1 MASSC
6 SICTSIC
13 WPTCTVTSGAD
24 IRKFPAQPPLA
35 STFPSAWTQA
45 GIAHELIPGGPGA
58 PRVPTGTRPGT
69 PRAASPTASP
79 AAMPA
84 RAAHKHT
91 MRRRPGLSGVR
102 MSIMAVGRVPRTV
115 GFRQR
120 PNSYTGTALSSP
132 DAADQDEPPRSRGAI
147 TVATTTRHG
156 IVSPRR
162 HAPSPGVATTT
173 RRTSGPGY
181 PSHRHGRPPTAHHGT
196 TATNPRDARCQ
207 PRQPGAAV
215 PPRAAGQQSTSRP
228 RSGRP
233 PPQHGHMRNS
243 MATRPRLR
251 AMIST
256 LIWVPPPLSR
266 RIPDG
271 AEIASLKPA
280 CIADD
285 RTLMR
290 HRTSSTAC
298 RAGERPAAAV

>member
-120 PNSYTGTALSSP
+120 PNRYTGTALSSP
-132 DAADQDEPPRSRGAI
+132 GAADQDEPPRSRGAI
-147 TVATTTRHG
+147 MVATTRHG

-173 RRTSGPGY
+173 TPNQRPRISQPSARTSTGELITAQLPQILAMRDASHDSQVRPCPREPPGTNQ
-181 PSHRHGRPPTAHHGT
+181 RLGRGQDAHHHSMGT
-196 TATNPRDARCQ
+196 CGTRWP
-207 PRQPGAAV
+207 PG
-215 PPRAAGQQSTSRP
+215 RGF
-228 RSGRP
+228 GR
-233 PPQHGHMRNS
+233 
-243 MATRPRLR
+243 
-251 AMIST
+251 
-256 LIWVPPPLSR
+256 
-266 RIPDG
+266 
-271 AEIASLKPA
+271 
-280 CIADD
+280 
-285 RTLMR
+285 
-290 HRTSSTAC
+290 
-298 RAGERPAAAV
+298 